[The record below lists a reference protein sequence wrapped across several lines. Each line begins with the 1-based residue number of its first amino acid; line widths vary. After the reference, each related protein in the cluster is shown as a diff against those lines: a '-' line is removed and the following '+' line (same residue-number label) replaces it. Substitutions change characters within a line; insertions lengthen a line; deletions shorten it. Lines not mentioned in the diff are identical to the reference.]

1 MSFACRARRFHILR
15 SFYNT
20 SQVIK
25 PLLLQVDY
33 KMVRQTLAFLVL
45 FIVVTL
51 QSAQIKGYSFWKLCV
66 GVCVG
71 PIPFWVPGCQRL
83 CWALSYQGAHSMP
96 ALAQTFFSWEK
107 RCFLSM
113 VKPKNS
119 WNTSNMPQKGLS
131 SFGRFSAEKW
141 CGCGCGCS
149 PPPYKF
155 PVCPK
160 ILKYFL
166 HPTKLRSSIG
176 KTHMSHDTLFPNVY
190 LMATTSSNSK
200 GSAKPPPHPPPHPHP
215 GPFL

>member
-51 QSAQIKGYSFWKLCV
+51 QSAQIQGYSFWKLCV

-96 ALAQTFFSWEK
+96 ALAETFFSPRKTLFSEHGIAKKQLKYIKHATK
-107 RCFLSM
+107 RAQFIWSIFGGKVVWMRVRVQPAAIQIHSL
-113 VKPKNS
+113 PKNIKIFS
-119 WNTSNMPQKGLS
+119 TS
-131 SFGRFSAEKW
+131 
-141 CGCGCGCS
+141 
-149 PPPYKF
+149 
-155 PVCPK
+155 
-160 ILKYFL
+160 
-166 HPTKLRSSIG
+166 H
-176 KTHMSHDTLFPNVY
+176 
-190 LMATTSSNSK
+190 
-200 GSAKPPPHPPPHPHP
+200 
-215 GPFL
+215 

>member
-51 QSAQIKGYSFWKLCV
+51 QSAQIQGYSFWKLCV

-96 ALAQTFFSWEK
+96 ALAETFF
-107 RCFLSM
+107 
-113 VKPKNS
+113 
-119 WNTSNMPQKGLS
+119 
-131 SFGRFSAEKW
+131 
-141 CGCGCGCS
+141 
-149 PPPYKF
+149 F
-155 PVCPK
+155 PRK
-160 ILKYFL
+160 
-166 HPTKLRSSIG
+166 
-176 KTHMSHDTLFPNVY
+176 TLF
-190 LMATTSSNSK
+190 AEHGIAKKTAEIHQTCHKK
-200 GSAKPPPHPPPHPHP
+200 GSVHLVDFRRKSGVDAGAGAARRHTNSQFAQKN
-215 GPFL
+215 